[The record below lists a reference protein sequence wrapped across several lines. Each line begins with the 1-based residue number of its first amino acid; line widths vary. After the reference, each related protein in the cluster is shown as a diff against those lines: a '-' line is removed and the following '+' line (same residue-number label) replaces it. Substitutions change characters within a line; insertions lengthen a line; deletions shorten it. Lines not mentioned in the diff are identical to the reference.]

1 MTLPVS
7 FDSPSLRVPNEK
19 GISVTPSMGRGDF
32 NSRSKAT
39 LNPWGLMSEACS
51 NFVLAKR
58 YKGGYVFLVDA
69 EES

>member
-1 MTLPVS
+1 
-7 FDSPSLRVPNEK
+7 
-19 GISVTPSMGRGDF
+19 
-32 NSRSKAT
+32 
-39 LNPWGLMSEACS
+39 MSEACS